1 MLVLQVGVLLN
12 ENLLLIKTKQKKSH
26 LAGSYVDHKFRDIFP
41 FIYIIHDSEM
51 PIIDTEMPKSLFP
64 STVCGVHSLGTL
76 CRENNL
82 RFFFFFNNSSCKAF
96 NKNIIRNKIQI
107 QAMVVHLQRHLYI
120 FYTV

>member
-1 MLVLQVGVLLN
+1 M
-12 ENLLLIKTKQKKSH
+12 
-26 LAGSYVDHKFRDIFP
+26 AGFYVDHKFRDIFP

-51 PIIDTEMPKSLFP
+51 PIGDTEMPNSLFP

-76 CRENNL
+76 CLENNL
-82 RFFFFFNNSSCKAF
+82 RFYFFFNNSSCKAF

-120 FYTV
+120 FYIV

>member
-1 MLVLQVGVLLN
+1 MSILQVGVLLN
-12 ENLLLIKTKQKKSH
+12 ENLLLIKTKKNSH

-51 PIIDTEMPKSLFP
+51 PIIDTEMPNSLFP

-82 RFFFFFNNSSCKAF
+82 RFFFFL
-96 NKNIIRNKIQI
+96 IILLAKHSIRTLYERKYKFKLWSYIYDAI
-107 QAMVVHLQRHLYI
+107 YI
-120 FYTV
+120 FFI